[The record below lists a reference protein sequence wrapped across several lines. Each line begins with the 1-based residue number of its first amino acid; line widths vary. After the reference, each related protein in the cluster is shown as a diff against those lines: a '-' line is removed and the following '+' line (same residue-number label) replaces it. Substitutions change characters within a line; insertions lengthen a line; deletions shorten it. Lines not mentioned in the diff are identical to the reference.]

1 MELFLHTKLL
11 FRGFAHTDAKSAH
24 RRKVLNLVWPS
35 SSNITRLS
43 QIWSVHKANRHKGY
57 PPRPARLQLLFL
69 PSNMAGLDVDS
80 VLRRIGQF
88 GPYQIRILAL
98 FTFIFFPIT
107 YQTLIMVF
115 VAYEPPW
122 MCAKHSVTCLESNNS
137 SPNSSSVESAVYS
150 TSTKPKQLYERR
162 CSLKRSDWKFAE
174 YDLYEGPHETI
185 VTEVKTR
192 FVVTMKL
199 ML

>member
-1 MELFLHTKLL
+1 
-11 FRGFAHTDAKSAH
+11 
-24 RRKVLNLVWPS
+24 
-35 SSNITRLS
+35 
-43 QIWSVHKANRHKGY
+43 
-57 PPRPARLQLLFL
+57 
-69 PSNMAGLDVDS
+69 MAGLDVDS

-199 ML
+199 MLKAEFGRESKKTCNRMSPRPYTQFQTKSFHFTTPPETKIRSGLHLISLLATSKISGRNI